1 MEIVNGDGMACYLG
15 RGPSNVVCFPAD
27 LGGLGESCRQGRRKS
42 YVGQCFKNVF
52 SVIHKKPLTRATGLA
67 LKELLELIQDELMVG
82 GIDEAALREWTDDV
96 RTFTQQDEVKQAIA
110 SLYLDPD
117 YRLLP
122 QTFVKSWTQIGA
134 THTLPEDFSWQSVAK
149 RFARKIT
156 ELRQSSAELRE
167 TFDSLAAAQTSAGI
181 QELVGLPPDFD
192 LETYR
197 EALIERYGNLD
208 FASLDTS
215 GAYYSDVRLWTVF
228 VPQSVRE
235 CHEYDPQLLEVPKE
249 HLERLVAKGEL
260 DSVQVEEAERLQDE
274 RRRQYINQPPRP
286 VLGVADDS
294 AIQRLVVLGDPGS
307 GKSSLLRFVALRWAR
322 IEDANL
328 RYTQPLPLLIELRQ
342 YNRWEC
348 ASGKSFPKYLH
359 DASTWHRLNQ
369 QTLDHL
375 LQQPDRVVLLLDGL
389 DEVFDPVERE
399 RVIDDI
405 HRFSNDYKHVRIVV
419 TSRTVGYKPK
429 RLRDADFRH
438 YMLQDL
444 DKDQIGN
451 FLDKWHDVT
460 FDKPEEA
467 AAKRQRLAHAIENSK
482 SIAQLAGNPL
492 LLTMMAIL
500 NRHQELPRDRTDL
513 YSQCARLLLHQWD
526 VERTLGEFPG

>member
-1 MEIVNGDGMACYLG
+1 MLWPHYCI
-15 RGPSNVVCFPAD
+15 
-27 LGGLGESCRQGRRKS
+27 
-42 YVGQCFKNVF
+42 
-52 SVIHKKPLTRATGLA
+52 
-67 LKELLELIQDELMVG
+67 
-82 GIDEAALREWTDDV
+82 
-96 RTFTQQDEVKQAIA
+96 
-110 SLYLDPD
+110 
-117 YRLLP
+117 
-122 QTFVKSWTQIGA
+122 
-134 THTLPEDFSWQSVAK
+134 
-149 RFARKIT
+149 
-156 ELRQSSAELRE
+156 RQSSAELRE
-167 TFDSLAAAQTSAGI
+167 TFDSLATAQTSAGI
-181 QELVGLPPDFD
+181 QEPVGLPPDFD

-228 VPQSVRE
+228 APQSVRE

-249 HLERLVAKGEL
+249 HLERLVARGEL
-260 DSVQVEEAERLQDE
+260 DAGQLEEAQLEEAERLQVE

-328 RYTQPLPLLIELRQ
+328 RYTQPLPLLIELRS

-348 ASGKSFPKYLH
+348 ASAKSFPKYLH
-359 DASTWHRLNQ
+359 EASTWHRLNQ
-369 QTLDHL
+369 QTLDYL
-375 LQQPDRVVLLLDGL
+375 LKQPDRVVLLLDGL

-405 HRFSNDYKHVRIVV
+405 HRFSNNYKHVRIVV

-444 DKDQIGN
+444 DKNQIAN
-451 FLDKWHDVT
+451 FLDKWHEVT

-467 AAKRQRLAHAIENSK
+467 TSKRQRLAHAIENSK
-482 SIAQLAGNPL
+482 SIALLAGNPL

-500 NRHQELPRDRTDL
+500 NRHQDLPRDRTDL

-526 VERTLGEFPG
+526 VERTLGEFPHLSAEIGLREKTDILRTVAFAMQTRMSDKSRANYIDGTTLTSLIEDYLRTELRFKQGRAVARALVEQLRTRNFILCYLGADSYAFVHRTFLEYFCAAEIVHQFNVAKVFREGHSTLGTKDHADLTSLG